1 MLKTWIVPVRGA
13 WGLSKHQQ
21 LTPALQRKLCC
32 TAVETGSFEKGAA
45 LAAAWGCTVSDD
57 AMRSCVVALGA
68 KARATPLAA
77 ACVGQAERDDVL
89 VIMMDGWL
97 ARHRG
102 AAWGAKRHRE
112 GQERVHWYEIKS
124 AIIYRLRDQAHVSPK
139 RRALLAKH
147 VVAVPAETDPVDF
160 GRRVEDE
167 AYRMGLGTA
176 RLVYLVM
183 DGGVW
188 LWNIFHDRF
197 KLCAVGTLDF
207 YHASQHL
214 HALAAELFPAAKHQA
229 HTWCASLLHSLKHHS
244 PKRLFK
250 TLADL
255 LANPPRKGA
264 ETRAAIQ
271 DANTYFQ
278 AHRTHMDYPG
288 AAKAGLPIG
297 SGSMESQCAQFQNR
311 FKRRGQFW
319 AKQGFAAFL
328 ELAVRYQN
336 RELSSLWAA

>member
-1 MLKTWIVPVRGA
+1 
-13 WGLSKHQQ
+13 
-21 LTPALQRKLCC
+21 
-32 TAVETGSFEKGAA
+32 VETGSFEKGAA

-57 AMRSCVVALGA
+57 AIRSCVVALGE
-68 KARATPLAA
+68 KARATPLAS

-102 AAWGAKRHRE
+102 ADWGVKRHRE
-112 GQERVHWYEIKS
+112 EQERVHWYEIKS

-147 VVAVPAETDPVDF
+147 VVAVPAETDPVAF

-167 AYRMGLGTA
+167 AYRMGLGQA
-176 RLVYLVM
+176 RRVYLVM

-188 LWNIFHDRF
+188 LWNIFQDRF
-197 KLCAVGTLDF
+197 QFCAVGTLDF

-214 HALAAELFPAAKHQA
+214 HALAAALFPETKHQA
-229 HTWCASLLHSLKHHS
+229 HTWCASLLHALKHHS

-255 LANPPRKGA
+255 LANPPRKDA
-264 ETRAAIQ
+264 EMFAAIQ

-278 AHRTHMDYPG
+278 AHRTHLDYPG
-288 AAKAGLPIG
+288 ATKAGLPIG